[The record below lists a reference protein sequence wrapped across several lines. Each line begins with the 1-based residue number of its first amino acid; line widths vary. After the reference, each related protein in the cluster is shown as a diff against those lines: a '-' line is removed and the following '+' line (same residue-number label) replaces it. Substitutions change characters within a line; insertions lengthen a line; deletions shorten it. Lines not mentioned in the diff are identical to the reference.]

1 MRVLAYPDPFLRR
14 KVNPVK
20 EISGQLREGIA
31 EMFLTMY
38 EAKGVGLAATQ
49 VGLDE
54 AVFVLNLKGD
64 PSGEQV
70 FINPEL
76 VAIDGDRCEIEG
88 CLSVPGLEAKV
99 RRGAHVHVR
108 ALDID
113 GNPFEV
119 EGADLMARVLQ
130 HELDHLAGT
139 LFIDK
144 VGPATRIGLRSR
156 LKELEER
163 YGALNE
169 R

>member
-14 KVNPVK
+14 NVKPVK
-20 EISGQLREGIA
+20 EISDSLRDGIA
-31 EMFLTMY
+31 EMFLTMTA
-38 EAKGVGLAATQ
+38 AKGIGLAATQ
-49 VGLDE
+49 VGLDD
-54 AVFVLNLKGD
+54 AVFVVNLKGD

-76 VAIDGDRCEIEG
+76 VADDGDRSEIEG

-99 RRGAHVHVR
+99 RRSAHVRVR

-119 EGADLMARVLQ
+119 EGEGLLARVLQ

-144 VGPATRIGLRSR
+144 VGPATRIGLRGR
-156 LKELEER
+156 LKELEKR
-163 YGALNE
+163 YNALNGS
-169 R
+169 